1 VLRELKLDFYF
12 PSFAHHGMEFGEWL
26 PLCEERNREYLERI
40 MPVLGH
46 QLKFK
51 EWARK
56 KKNERHELKNETT
69 AMPDRE
75 ESKDS

>member
-1 VLRELKLDFYF
+1 
-12 PSFAHHGMEFGEWL
+12 
-26 PLCEERNREYLERI
+26 